1 MKTGDESQKG
11 EFNDCDDCDDCDVV
25 RVKEHKRSAACQNAA
40 ATSTALRQ
48 YVRSVVAIG

>member
-11 EFNDCDDCDDCDVV
+11 EFNDCDDCDVV

>member
-11 EFNDCDDCDDCDVV
+11 EFNDSDDSDVV
-25 RVKEHKRSAACQNAA
+25 RVKEHKRSVACQNAA

>member
-11 EFNDCDDCDDCDVV
+11 EFNDCDVV
-25 RVKEHKRSAACQNAA
+25 HVQEHKRSAACQNAA